1 MLLVTYK
8 NLTLSP
14 ARTPFMEKPLFNLN
28 ASLALAVAL
37 VNFVFC
43 VLILARTART
53 AVYKT
58 FFFFCVFAI
67 LWNLGDFM
75 THYLGRGAWFYISL
89 FGSGMLPAV
98 VFHFVNALV
107 GSGKSGG
114 YWVEVAYG
122 FSGFLAL
129 SSLASLVNADARAF
143 VDSIYWNVL
152 YFALLVPFLLY
163 AIAILAGAIRRASDK
178 DEKRRLGYVLAAI
191 VIGVFTGL
199 TDLVQIMHIPIPP
212 LGHVG
217 GMAYSVILATGVFK
231 HRAQYDLVT
240 QMKAKLDMLDEI
252 ASGIVHEVQNPLG
265 AIKGALKLLESE
277 PEGSPRSREYIELL
291 EEEVDRLGEV
301 LQSYRSLAR
310 PLKLDIERC
319 PINVVI
325 MKTVRMAEAGFPEM
339 RISLALAEGLPDVLA
354 DASSIKQVAL
364 NLIKNASEASGPGGE
379 LVIATEHE
387 RPWVKVIFTD
397 NGHGLPKEDMGKVF
411 EPFFTTKAGGIGVGL
426 SICRRIIE
434 AHNGKMEAE
443 NVTPRGARFSIF
455 LPYSI

>member
-1 MLLVTYK
+1 
-8 NLTLSP
+8 
-14 ARTPFMEKPLFNLN
+14 MEKPLFDLN
-28 ASLALAVAL
+28 ATLALAVAL

-75 THYLGRGAWFYISL
+75 SYYFGRGFWFYLSL

-107 GSGKSGG
+107 GPGRKGG

-129 SSLASLVNADARAF
+129 SSLASLVDQDVKAF
-143 VDSIYWNVL
+143 VDSIFWNVL
-152 YFALLVPFLLY
+152 YFLLLVPFLLY

-178 DEKRRLGYVLAAI
+178 GEKRRLGYVLAAI

-199 TDLVQIMHIPIPP
+199 TDLVQIMRIPIPP

-217 GMAYSVILATGVFK
+217 GMAYSVILAAGVFK
-231 HRAQYDLVT
+231 HRAQYDLVV

-265 AIKGALKLLESE
+265 AIKGALRLLASE
-277 PEGSPRSREYIELL
+277 PAGSQRSREYIELL
-291 EEEVDRLGEV
+291 DEEVDRLGNV

-310 PLKLDIERC
+310 PLKLDVERL
-319 PINVVI
+319 PVNRVVE
-325 MKTVRMAEAGFPEM
+325 KTVRMAEAGFPELKI
-339 RISLALAEGLPDVLA
+339 RLALADGLPDVLA
-354 DASSIKQVAL
+354 DATAIRQVSL
-364 NLIKNASEASGPGGE
+364 NLIKNASEATGPGGE
-379 LVIATEHE
+379 LIISTGLD
-387 RPWVKVIFTD
+387 RPWVRISFTD
-397 NGHGLPKEDMGKVF
+397 SGHGLPDDGARVF
-411 EPFFTTKAGGIGVGL
+411 EPFFTTKPGGIGVGL
-426 SICRRIIE
+426 SICRRIVE
-434 AHNGKMEAE
+434 ALGGRLEAE
-443 NVTPRGARFSIF
+443 NVAPTGARFSIY
-455 LPYSI
+455 LPAAL